1 MAPLTDPAPPLLQS
15 QAQEPSESRL
25 AVGILLWPSFP
36 MMSLAGLVE
45 SLRHAG
51 DHGDGSRP
59 RYARW
64 QIVGAPGSAVRASCG
79 IPVPATADYVHP
91 GGFDHLFVIG
101 GLLRDLDAAPPRH
114 REYLHAARRA
124 GVPLVGVCTGSFVLA
139 REGFLEGRPVCIHPY
154 HRGDFEAAFPGH
166 RFVTN
171 RDFAAVGEVTTVLG
185 GVSILPL
192 MKRLIGAHLGP
203 DRAAKVVHQMTLPTP
218 EAVPLMAAPEGPGHG
233 AISDPRI
240 QRALVILDAEAGQNP
255 RIAALART
263 LGLSERHFL
272 RLFKAQVGCRPKE
285 YLIETRLRAA
295 VWMLRNTARSITSVA
310 YAAGFASG
318 AALADHCRRRMGRTP
333 GAIRR
338 EARAG

>member
-1 MAPLTDPAPPLLQS
+1 MPRWEETPGETMLS
-15 QAQEPSESRL
+15 
-25 AVGILLWPSFP
+25 VGILLWPGFP

-51 DHGDGSRP
+51 DHGDDSQP

-64 QIVGAPGSAVRASCG
+64 QIVGAPGSAMRSSCG
-79 IPVPATADYVHP
+79 IPVPVTVDYVHP
-91 GGFDHLFVIG
+91 GAFDHLFVIG

-114 REYLHAARRA
+114 RDYLHAARRA
-124 GVPLVGVCTGSFVLA
+124 GVPLIAVCTGSFVLA
-139 REGFLEGRPVCIHPY
+139 REGFLDGRPVCVHPY
-154 HRGDFEAAFPGH
+154 HQGHFEAAFPGH

-171 RDFAAVGEVTTVLG
+171 RDFAAAGDVTTVLG

-192 MKRLIGAHLGP
+192 MQRLIGAHLGP
-203 DRAAKVVHQMTLPTP
+203 DRAAKVAHQMTLPAP
-218 EAVPLMAAPEGPGHG
+218 GAAPVMGAREGVDGG
-233 AISDPRI
+233 AITDPRI
-240 QRALVILDAEAGQNP
+240 QRALVILDAEAGQSP
-255 RIAALART
+255 SIATLART

-272 RLFKAQVGCRPKE
+272 RLFKAQVGMAPKE
-285 YLIETRLRAA
+285 YLIDTRLRAA

-338 EARAG
+338 RARAG

>member
-1 MAPLTDPAPPLLQS
+1 M
-15 QAQEPSESRL
+15 
-25 AVGILLWPSFP
+25 LWPSFP

-51 DHGDGSRP
+51 DHGDDSQP

-64 QIVGAPGSAVRASCG
+64 QIVGAPGSAVRSSCG
-79 IPVPATADYVHP
+79 IPVPATCDYVHP

-101 GLLRDLDAAPPRH
+101 GLLRDMESAPPRH
-114 REYLHAARRA
+114 RDYLHAARRA

-139 REGFLEGRPVCIHPY
+139 QEGFLDGRPVCIHPY
-154 HRGDFEAAFPGH
+154 HQADFEMAFPGH

-171 RDFAAVGEVTTVLG
+171 RDFAAVGDVTTVLG

-203 DRAAKVVHQMTLPTP
+203 DRAAKVEHQMTLP
-218 EAVPLMAAPEGPGHG
+218 APESAPVMGARVGAERG
-233 AISDPRI
+233 AITDPRI
-240 QRALVILDAEAGQNP
+240 QRALVILDAEASHTP
-255 RIAALART
+255 RVAALART

-272 RLFKAQVGCRPKE
+272 RLFKAQVGMAPKE
-285 YLIETRLRAA
+285 YLLETKLRAA

-318 AALADHCRRRMGRTP
+318 ANLADHCRRRLGLTP

-338 EARAG
+338 GAKAG